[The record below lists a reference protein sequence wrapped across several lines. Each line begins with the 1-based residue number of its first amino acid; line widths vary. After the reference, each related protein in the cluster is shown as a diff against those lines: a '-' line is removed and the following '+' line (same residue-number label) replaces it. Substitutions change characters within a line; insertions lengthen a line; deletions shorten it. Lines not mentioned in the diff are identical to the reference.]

1 MCRGSKD
8 CCGAGAEDGSSE
20 WTSDESVL
28 VELERLRHIRPAGP
42 RAPKPPSPLEAQAL
56 ALTEEQRQKALA
68 RLRQTSNPRTKQ
80 QRHAYLRQLLA
91 LLKAAPQTT
100 NTDTAQ

>member
-1 MCRGSKD
+1 MQLPLFPARP
-8 CCGAGAEDGSSE
+8 AAE
-20 WTSDESVL
+20 VL
-28 VELERLRHIRPAGP
+28 AELERLRRIRPAGP
-42 RAPKPPSPLEAQAL
+42 RAPKPPSQLEAQAL
-56 ALTEEQRQKALA
+56 ALTGEQRQRALA

>member
-1 MCRGSKD
+1 MQLPLFPARP
-8 CCGAGAEDGSSE
+8 AQPFE
-20 WTSDESVL
+20 VL
-28 VELERLRHIRPAGP
+28 AELERLRHIRPAGP

-68 RLRQTSNPRTKQ
+68 RLRRSSPRTKA
-80 QRHAYLRQLLA
+80 QRLAWVRQLVALA
-91 LLKAAPQTT
+91 KAAPQTT